1 MSTLGRTRVSLPLS
15 SFLTWS
21 DVRWLVVEIDD
32 EAQKARV
39 VPYLD
44 AGALAR
50 ALDEAVGSSAWAN
63 RYLSLGEAAVGC
75 ELQIEGLAKS
85 AVAGA
90 RSTPADSETLA
101 AAALTRAT
109 AMHGA
114 SLPVDVQQDAWV
126 DWDPDQRQV
135 LYWPEA
141 PSPSPASEVEE
152 APAAVVSP
160 DLVKT
165 PSSEPSELSE
175 PVEPSRPLGTPPDAP
190 EQAPIR
196 SEGQRAIDKLM
207 DRLREAG
214 LGLEAARLVNAHHGY
229 GSDPDAAREL
239 YARLRQLLL
248 DRSAP

>member
-1 MSTLGRTRVSLPLS
+1 MSTPGRTRVSPPFPSPLS
-15 SFLTWS
+15 PS

-39 VPYLD
+39 VPYVD
-44 AGALAR
+44 AMALAQ
-50 ALDEAVGSSAWAN
+50 ALDRTYGRDAWAN
-63 RYLSLGEAAVGC
+63 RYVSLGDSAVAC
-75 ELQIEGLAKS
+75 EVQIDGLAKS
-85 AVAGA
+85 AVAGTRGA
-90 RSTPADSETLA
+90 PAYPHELA

-114 SLPVDVQQDAWV
+114 PLPVDVQQDAWV

-141 PSPSPASEVEE
+141 PAGSPSSAPEEV
-152 APAAVVSP
+152 PVS
-160 DLVKT
+160 DLAET
-165 PSSEPSELSE
+165 QLSE
-175 PVEPSRPLGTPPDAP
+175 PPPPLDMTPQGAEQVP
-190 EQAPIR
+190 EQVAIR
-196 SEGQRAIDKLM
+196 SEGQRAIDKLV

-214 LGLEAARLVNAHHGY
+214 LGLEAAKLVNAHLGY
-229 GSDPDAAREL
+229 GNDPDAAREL